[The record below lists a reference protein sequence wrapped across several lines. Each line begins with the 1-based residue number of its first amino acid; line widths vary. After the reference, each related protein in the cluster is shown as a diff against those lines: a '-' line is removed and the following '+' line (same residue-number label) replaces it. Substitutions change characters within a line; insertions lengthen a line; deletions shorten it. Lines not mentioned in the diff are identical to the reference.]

1 MQLMLTGQA
10 TVTGTTIRRCIAGL
24 LAEGKATI
32 GKGCSITACTHSGVI
47 ALEGRGGAGRVTVE
61 GADVVCTGSNTSNH
75 EDHGDYVAAYGT
87 ITAVAEGNIMR
98 W

>member
-1 MQLMLTGQA
+1 M
-10 TVTGTTIRRCIAGL
+10 
-24 LAEGKATI
+24 
-32 GKGCSITACTHSGVI
+32 
-47 ALEGRGGAGRVTVE
+47 TVE
-61 GADVVCTGSNTSNH
+61 GADVVCTCNNTSNH

>member
-1 MQLMLTGQA
+1 
-10 TVTGTTIRRCIAGL
+10 
-24 LAEGKATI
+24 
-32 GKGCSITACTHSGVI
+32 
-47 ALEGRGGAGRVTVE
+47 VTVE